1 MNDQTPENSS
11 LQSPTSLMQ
20 APIFE
25 VFPPIA
31 AHRYEKCITC
41 KDLGKSCVGPKLTAL
56 RTISNVRE
64 YHRRLRNYRKITMKQ
79 IFDRT
84 HNEISDA
91 SVKDYFSHEDKDF
104 RWTTVAIIDNALTEI
119 CSELAGVRPDEV
131 PPCPATSSE
140 IREKIDA
147 VSYKLQA
154 AEEECLAL
162 QAKVAENKG
171 KHIEQMN
178 EYRQDQQARVEYL
191 KADVRLWRK
200 AAFILLG
207 LVVITVAV
215 LVSVV
220 ALSLL
225 PPQI

>member
-1 MNDQTPENSS
+1 MNDQPPENSS
-11 LQSPTSLMQ
+11 LQSPTSVVQ
-20 APIFE
+20 APISD

-31 AHRYEKCITC
+31 AHRYKKCITC
-41 KDLGKSCVGPKLTAL
+41 KDLGKYCVGPKLTAL

-64 YHRRLRNYRKITMKQ
+64 YHRRLRNYRKINMKQ

-119 CSELAGVRPDEV
+119 CSEMAGVRPDEV

-178 EYRQDQQARVEYL
+178 EYRQDQQKRVEWL
-191 KADVRLWRK
+191 KADVLQWRRI
-200 AAFILLG
+200 AFVLLG
-207 LVVITVAV
+207 IVVVTVA
-215 LVSVV
+215 LLIGYVV
-220 ALSLL
+220 FDF
-225 PPQI
+225 IRH

>member
-1 MNDQTPENSS
+1 MNDVITENCSI
-11 LQSPTSLMQ
+11 QSPTEASQ
-20 APIFE
+20 SPISE

-56 RTISNVRE
+56 RSIANVRE

-79 IFDRT
+79 IFERT
-84 HNEISDA
+84 HSEISDA

-104 RWTTVAIIDNALTEI
+104 RWTTVSLIDNALTEI

-140 IREKIDA
+140 IREKIDS
-147 VSYKLQA
+147 VTDKLRI

-162 QAKVAENKG
+162 QAKVAANKG

-191 KADVRLWRK
+191 KDDVRRWRRI
-200 AAFILLG
+200 AFVLLG
-207 LVVITVAV
+207 LVVVTVAV
-215 LVSVV
+215 LISVV

-225 PPQI
+225 SPQ

>member
-1 MNDQTPENSS
+1 MNEVITENCS
-11 LQSPTSLMQ
+11 LQSPTEAVQ
-20 APIFE
+20 TPISE

-56 RTISNVRE
+56 RTINNVRE
-64 YHRRLRNYRKITMKQ
+64 YHRRLRNYRKISMKQ
-79 IFDRT
+79 IFERT
-84 HNEISDA
+84 HSEISDA
-91 SVKDYFSHEDKDF
+91 SAKDYFSHEDKDF
-104 RWTTVAIIDNALTEI
+104 RWTTVALIDNALTEI

-140 IREKIDA
+140 IREKIDS
-147 VSYKLQA
+147 VTDKLRI

-162 QAKVAENKG
+162 QSKIAANKG

-191 KADVRLWRK
+191 KDDVRRWRRV
-200 AAFILLG
+200 AFVLLG
-207 LVVITVAV
+207 LVVVTVAV
-215 LVSVV
+215 LIGFIVLNL
-220 ALSLL
+220 LS
-225 PPQI
+225 IC

>member
-1 MNDQTPENSS
+1 MNDQTPENNS
-11 LQSPTSLMQ
+11 LQSPTSSMQ
-20 APIFE
+20 APISE

-64 YHRRLRNYRKITMKQ
+64 YHRRLRNYRKISMKQ

-178 EYRQDQQARVEYL
+178 EYRQDQQKRVEWL
-191 KADVRLWRK
+191 KADVLQWRK
-200 AAFILLG
+200 IAFVLLG
-207 LVVITVAV
+207 IVVVTVA
-215 LVSVV
+215 LLIGYVV
-220 ALSLL
+220 FDF
-225 PPQI
+225 IRH

>member
-1 MNDQTPENSS
+1 MNDVITENCS
-11 LQSPTSLMQ
+11 LQSPTGAVQ
-20 APIFE
+20 TPISE

-56 RTISNVRE
+56 RTINNVRE

-79 IFDRT
+79 IFERT
-84 HNEISDA
+84 HSEISDA

-104 RWTTVAIIDNALTEI
+104 RWTTVALIDNALTEI

-140 IREKIDA
+140 IREKIDS
-147 VSYKLQA
+147 VTDKLRI

-162 QAKVAENKG
+162 QAKVAANKG

-191 KADVRLWRK
+191 KDDVRRWRRV
-200 AAFILLG
+200 AFVLLG
-207 LVVITVAV
+207 LVVVTVAV
-215 LVSVV
+215 LVAVV
-220 ALSLL
+220 ALSMLGH
-225 PPQI
+225 